1 MPQNPEGKK
10 GQLKTAIYCRV
21 STNDQDCERQ
31 RNDLMNYAAKCGY
44 EVTHIFLETGSGMKR
59 DRMQR
64 KKVITLARARAID
77 LILVSELTR
86 WGRSTIDL
94 IESLYEL
101 HAWNVSLIAEN
112 GFQFDLSTPHG
123 KMIAG
128 VMASLAEFERDIIR
142 ERIMSGL
149 ASARKKGRVFGRPR
163 GGKTEDLAPKIR
175 ILRAQGH
182 TIRSIGLEL
191 KLSKS
196 AVYRALSEAV
206 PESTHLQGDQV
217 SLDV

>member
-1 MPQNPEGKK
+1 M
-10 GQLKTAIYCRV
+10 
-21 STNDQDCERQ
+21 S
-31 RNDLMNYAAKCGY
+31 YAAKCGY
-44 EVTHIFLETGSGMKR
+44 EVTHIFTETESGAKKNR
-59 DRMQR
+59 AQR
-64 KKVITLARARAID
+64 KKVIDLARARSIN

-94 IESLYEL
+94 IESLHEL
-101 HAWNVSLIAEN
+101 NSYSVSLIAQN
-112 GFQFDLSTPHG
+112 GFQYDISTPHG

-128 VMASLAEFERDIIR
+128 VMASLAEFERDLIR
-142 ERIMSGL
+142 ERVISGL
-149 ASARKKGRVFGRPR
+149 AGAKARGQTLGRPP
-163 GGKTEDLAPKIR
+163 GGKEQKLASRIR
-175 ILRAQGH
+175 VLRGQG
-182 TIRSIGLEL
+182 RSANAIALEL